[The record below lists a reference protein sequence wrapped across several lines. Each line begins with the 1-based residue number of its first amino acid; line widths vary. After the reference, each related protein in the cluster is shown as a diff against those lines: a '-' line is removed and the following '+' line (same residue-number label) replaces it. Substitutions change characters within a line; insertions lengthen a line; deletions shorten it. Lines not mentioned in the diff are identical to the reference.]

1 MDEASLPPARTKSKR
16 TRSSN
21 SSRDHHYH
29 ERASKASPTT
39 TSSTPRSPRPNLAS
53 RTSSAPLVPVISSPP
68 KLLAEDDFDE
78 HSLRD
83 SIASIK
89 DDPFFR
95 HYQSPQSVSLA
106 RELRSATYSQNNLRD
121 EALPEEPPPRSTRR
135 PSADTVNLPVR
146 LSCPNKHG
154 GISC

>member
-1 MDEASLPPARTKSKR
+1 MDEVSLLPARTKSKR

-21 SSRDHHYH
+21 SSRDPHH

-39 TSSTPRSPRPNLAS
+39 TSSTPRSTRPNHAS
-53 RTSSAPLVPVISSPP
+53 RTNSAPLVPMISPP
-68 KLLAEDDFDE
+68 KLLADDDDFDVYS
-78 HSLRD
+78 HRD
-83 SIASIK
+83 SVTSIK

-106 RELRSATYSQNNLRD
+106 RELRSATYTQHNLRD

-135 PSADTVNLPVR
+135 PSADTVNLPVSLPSPR
-146 LSCPNKHG
+146 KRK
-154 GISC
+154 GIMC